1 VARRAQGREISN
13 DYPLVSS
20 IAAYV
25 LVHQTRTNASSAH
38 STRRQSV
45 LNSLLLRS
53 NEVHEIYPKRAFE
66 QLLGQY
72 WFASACRNLG
82 AGRPAVT
89 RFINSPL
96 ARCVDLGIGFD
107 WSDTR

>member
-1 VARRAQGREISN
+1 LEK
-13 DYPLVSS
+13 
-20 IAAYV
+20 
-25 LVHQTRTNASSAH
+25 
-38 STRRQSV
+38 
-45 LNSLLLRS
+45 LLRS

-107 WSDTR
+107 WSDTPRSASFAAGPHALSRSAERGRRGRLASAQFNP